1 MCPDCNRIAAEN
13 RMLQRVK
20 RAADSLIG
28 VLHIRYTGD
37 STDLSRLLKK
47 ELESYVQAT
56 KEPT

>member
-1 MCPDCNRIAAEN
+1 
-13 RMLQRVK
+13 MLQRVK